1 MPHAI
6 WTGSVSFGLV
16 GVPVRMVSAT
26 RAQDVRFH
34 QLEAETGARIRYRK
48 VSEATGDEVANDD
61 IVKGYEIAPGEYV
74 TITQDD
80 LDAFAP
86 KSTRQIEI
94 EDFVDL
100 EDIDPIYFEQAY
112 YLEPG
117 KNGEKQYRLLH
128 DTMTSLGKVAI
139 GRVVIRSKEA
149 LVAIRPVDG
158 VLVLETMRF
167 ADEILDADRTLLD
180 DVDAPSAREIELA
193 SQLVQLLAGTF
204 DPTKYRDEYRDS
216 ILELIERK
224 AAGEKIVA
232 PAPPDTGAKV
242 LDLVSALEA
251 SLARNAS
258 TSDDEDGA
266 EPAPKRA
273 RSRAQAKDADAEAP
287 AKKAAPKRSRKS
299 A

>member
-16 GVPVRMVSAT
+16 GVPVRLVSAT

-34 QLEAETGARIRYRK
+34 QLDAQSGSRIRYRK
-48 VSEATGDEVANDD
+48 VSEATGEEVHNDG
-61 IVKGYEIAPGEYV
+61 IVKGYEVAPGEYV
-74 TITQDD
+74 TITQED

-128 DTMTSLGKVAI
+128 DTMARLQKVAI

-167 ADEILDADRTLLD
+167 ADEILEADRTLLEG
-180 DVDAPSAREIELA
+180 VEAPSEREIELA
-193 SQLVQLLAGTF
+193 GQLVQLLAGTF
-204 DPTKYRDEYRDS
+204 DPSKYRDEYRDS
-216 ILELIERK
+216 IRELIERK

-232 PAPPDTGAKV
+232 PTAPETGAKV

-258 TSDDEDGA
+258 ASDGDA
-266 EPAPKRA
+266 ETGSKRTRA
-273 RSRAQAKDADAEAP
+273 RAKADDTAADKEP
-287 AKKAAPKRSRKS
+287 AKKAAPKRTRKS